1 MSRLTAVDLY
11 ISEATDDQQGVL
23 QELRDL
29 IFEAVPDVKEQF
41 KWSQPVYGTTK
52 DFVYLKH
59 TKKHLNLGF
68 FNFEKVDDPDG
79 LLEGTGKRMRHIK
92 IIPDHVPD
100 RAVLKAMIT
109 QAAKF

>member
-68 FNFEKVDDPDG
+68 FNLILMVYWRGPVSG
-79 LLEGTGKRMRHIK
+79 CGI
-92 IIPDHVPD
+92 
-100 RAVLKAMIT
+100 LKSFLIMCRIER
-109 QAAKF
+109 F